1 MAAGDTEKIRRYL
14 PKLIEDA
21 RRKGEP
27 TKTIRVGDVRNKIGV
42 KNYSDVSR
50 ILGSEGFH
58 SEADVRLL
66 NKDDSKVPSG
76 KGANV
81 YFEFEI
87 LSSDK
92 SKRDSVP
99 HDSTEDTPLNSQQD
113 LNENFDRPEIEDLP
127 TTPFVNDGEAGITS
141 SLLERILK
149 LSPDEFENLVGGYL
163 GAKGFLDVEVT
174 GKSYDGGIDGHCGI
188 PFINVKVAFQ
198 AKRYATGNNVGIEP
212 VQRLQGSMSNTYD
225 RGVFITTS
233 SFTSAAKGWVDEA
246 QAQITLIDGDELVK
260 QMMELGLGIK
270 VIPVVKYE
278 VDEGFFAD
286 LENKQ

>member
-113 LNENFDRPEIEDLP
+113 LNEDFDRPEIEDLP

-149 LSPDEFENLVGGYL
+149 LSPDEFENLVGGIP
-163 GAKGFLDVEVT
+163 GSKGIFGCRSHRQVLRRWDRRSLRHSFHKCE
-174 GKSYDGGIDGHCGI
+174 GGFSGETICDW
-188 PFINVKVAFQ
+188 K
-198 AKRYATGNNVGIEP
+198 
-212 VQRLQGSMSNTYD
+212 QRRN
-225 RGVFITTS
+225 
-233 SFTSAAKGWVDEA
+233 
-246 QAQITLIDGDELVK
+246 
-260 QMMELGLGIK
+260 
-270 VIPVVKYE
+270 
-278 VDEGFFAD
+278 
-286 LENKQ
+286 

>member
-1 MAAGDTEKIRRYL
+1 MPAGDADRIRDYATRL
-14 PKLIEDA
+14 VEDA
-21 RRKGEP
+21 RRVGEARI
-27 TKTIRVGDVRNKIGV
+27 KFRAGDIREALQIR
-42 KNYSDVSR
+42 NYSSVCQALDGPS
-50 ILGSEGFH
+50 FH
-58 SEADVRLL
+58 KQAGVELL
-66 NKDDSKVPSG
+66 AYSGVPSRA
-76 KGANV
+76 GANA

-87 LSSDK
+87 LASSNLQ
-92 SKRDSVP
+92 REGVPNDSL
-99 HDSTEDTPLNSQQD
+99 EETPLISNQD
-113 LNENFDRPEIEDLP
+113 LNEDFDRPEIEDLP

-163 GAKGFLDVEVT
+163 EAKGFLDVEVT

-246 QAQITLIDGDELVK
+246 QAQIILIDGDELVK